1 MDIESDEQ
9 LQEQLEGVVDH
20 VSFHNAENGFCVL
33 RVNTENS
40 AYALTVVGTIL
51 QVNVGDHI
59 EAYGHWS
66 THPTYG
72 DQFKA
77 DLLHIKPPTTEA
89 GIKKYLMSGMIKGIG
104 AHFADKLIHAFG
116 DQVFEVIENTPEK
129 LLDLDGIGKK
139 RYQQLLNAW
148 EEQRTVRH
156 IMVFLQSHNIG
167 TSRAAAIYKA
177 YGDEAISKITKNPYR
192 LAKDIRSIGFKTAD
206 EIAQSIGMP
215 AHSPLRARAGVLH
228 TLKEL
233 ASQGHCAAIRKELVD
248 KTNELLDIPDDI
260 INDAL
265 SHEVNNNNLIVD
277 TFGSFPHIFLP
288 LYYYAEQGVAQHLQ
302 RLLAVTPKWQYLD
315 FKLGLRR
322 VAEYTGVPLSS
333 SQHKALQLAAQH
345 NVVIITGGPG
355 VGKTTLVNS
364 IIHMLKGEDLQIHL
378 CAPTGRAAKRL
389 SESTLTPAKTIHRLL
404 EFDGQTGDFK
414 RNAEKP
420 LETDLLIVDEVS
432 MVDIVLMYQLIRAIP
447 DQAGLILVG
456 DVDQLPSVGAGMVLA
471 DILSNPAIPSIHLTE
486 IFRQAQHSQII
497 MNAHRI
503 NKGIAPYSPDKKT
516 TPTTAETEIKEEATA
531 YTANMQEKEA
541 EPEPESDFYFI
552 NADNPSDILKKLL
565 YVVSTRIP
573 ERFGY
578 NAIEAIQVLS
588 PMQRGELGARNL
600 NFVLQQALNPEG
612 QTSSKLPPFKQF
624 KCQDKIIQ
632 MVNNYEKEVFN
643 GDIGVI
649 QAIDEESEEL
659 LINFDGRDVNY
670 GFDELDDISLAY
682 AITIHKSQ
690 GSEYPVVVIP
700 LATQHYMLLE
710 RNLLYTAVTRG
721 KSLVVIIGQQKA
733 LHMAVQRQ
741 QANKRLTHLD
751 DRLQQ
756 IFPLP

>member
-1 MDIESDEQ
+1 VNTELDEQ
-9 LQEQLEGVVDH
+9 PQEQLEGIVDH

-33 RVNTENS
+33 RVNTNDS
-40 AYALTVVGTIL
+40 AYALTVIGTIL

-59 EAYGHWS
+59 EAYGNWS
-66 THPTYG
+66 THATYG

-77 DLLHIKPPTTEA
+77 ELLHIKAPTTKA

-104 AHFADKLIHAFG
+104 AHFADKLIAAFG

-129 LLDLDGIGKK
+129 LLELDGIGKK
-139 RYQQLLNAW
+139 RYQQLLTAW

-167 TSRAAAIYKA
+167 TSRAASIYKA
-177 YGDEAISKITKNPYR
+177 YGDEAINKITQNPYR

-206 EIAQSIGMP
+206 EVAQSIGIP
-215 AHSPLRARAGVLH
+215 EHSPLRARAGVLH

-248 KTNELLDIPDDI
+248 KTNELLNIPDDI

-277 TFGSFPHIFLP
+277 NFGSFPHIFLP

-302 RLLAVTPKWQYLD
+302 RLLAVTPKWQHLD
-315 FKLGLRR
+315 FELGLRR
-322 VAEYTGVPLSS
+322 VAEYTGVPLSA
-333 SQHKALQLAAQH
+333 SQHEALKLAAQH

-364 IIHMLKGEDLQIHL
+364 IIHMLKGESLQIHL

-471 DILSNPAIPSIHLTE
+471 DMLSNPAIPSIHLTE
-486 IFRQAQHSQII
+486 IFRQAQHSHIV

-503 NKGIAPYSPDKKT
+503 NKGIAPYSPDKKAPPAPIT
-516 TPTTAETEIKEEATA
+516 TEIKEEVADYPTS
-531 YTANMQEKEA
+531 TTEKA
-541 EPEPESDFYFI
+541 AEPESDFYLI

-578 NAIEAIQVLS
+578 KAIEDIQVLS

-612 QTSSKLPPFKQF
+612 QTSSKLPHFKQF

-659 LINFDGRDVNY
+659 LIDFEGRDVNY
-670 GFDELDDISLAY
+670 GFDELDDIALAY

-756 IFPLP
+756 IFPLPS